1 MQFMCCQTEHLS
13 QQIENAP
20 VSNLELQT
28 QRVTPSGSSSE
39 KAVAGRM
46 MPGSSE
52 VFMLLVF
59 RRFEARREEAISG
72 SGEMDLYLR
81 ETVSEI

>member
-1 MQFMCCQTEHLS
+1 MCCQTEHLS

-28 QRVTPSGSSSE
+28 QRVTPSGSSSSE
-39 KAVAGRM
+39 KVVAGGM

>member
-1 MQFMCCQTEHLS
+1 
-13 QQIENAP
+13 
-20 VSNLELQT
+20 
-28 QRVTPSGSSSE
+28 
-39 KAVAGRM
+39 M

>member
-1 MQFMCCQTEHLS
+1 MCCQTEHLS

-28 QRVTPSGSSSE
+28 QRVTSSGSSSE
-39 KAVAGRM
+39 RI